1 MLIPNLLGLP
11 MEVLHTDMN
20 VHFRRCQVLMAYPL
34 LDHCRVTAPS
44 VQRMADMGMAERM
57 NRHVGFVGEGFHGTA

>member
-20 VHFRRCQVLMAYPL
+20 VHFRRCQVLMTDPL
-34 LDHCRVTAPS
+34 LDHCGVTAPS
-44 VQRMADMGMAERM
+44 VQRMADMGVAKGMD
-57 NRHVGFVGEGFHGTA
+57 